1 MTGGGEDNM
10 NMRELLF
17 FVCGV
22 NVGCSFCYFLATLIM
37 SGAFDWKGR

>member
-1 MTGGGEDNM
+1 MIGGGEDNM

-17 FVCGV
+17 VCGL
-22 NVGCSFCYFLATLIM
+22 NVGCSFCYFLATLIV